1 MLKDGTPSITQWLFG
16 REDMRAFSHSTGGD
30 VKMELVDVQREEGKD
45 VFVVAVSDSA
55 SGAIISR
62 ALLTLGE
69 EQVINDPHAD
79 CPDCATAKA
88 ATASTDWNV
97 TLGEKVTGYATV
109 LSLSRNPAIPTIY
122 FGCALM
128 MVGLM
133 LSFFVPRRDV
143 WFLHDEEKG
152 ILSVA
157 AHYRHPADRFDRTT
171 SAVLARIEHSASSST
186 QGKEL

>member
-1 MLKDGTPSITQWLFG
+1 
-16 REDMRAFSHSTGGD
+16 
-30 VKMELVDVQREEGKD
+30 MELVDVQREEGKD

-171 SAVLARIEHSASSST
+171 SAVLARIERSASSST